1 MKNLATLSLAVVIL
15 CGCADKQKEKTYTGP
30 VVEAD
35 LIILNGNIYT
45 MDTTQS
51 QVDVVVVKEGKI
63 LFAGDSAEAV
73 KYQGDTLDLK
83 GKTMFPGFHEG
94 HGHILKAGYN
104 ELNVDLR
111 SAKSYEEVIERVK
124 ERAKTTPEGQWILGR
139 NWHQD
144 KWNQMPESSI
154 RNMPTHH
161 ALSEAIPNHP
171 VWLDHASSHMGL
183 ANAKAMEIA
192 GITNQSP
199 QPTGGEYFKSV
210 DGPTGIFNETAQS
223 MIKRHIPR
231 SKERDRQAFT
241 IAIQT
246 AIENGITTFQDAN
259 TNASMVDLYHE
270 FGKKGDLTIRLY
282 AMLAG
287 WKPQLIKKFFEKG
300 PQVGLYDN
308 HLTIRSVKLAADGA
322 LGSRGAWL
330 IEEYSDAPGEY
341 GHVVTRVSTMK
352 KVTERAYKAGFQ
364 VCVHAIGDRANRE
377 ALNIFEE
384 VFQDNLQEDPR
395 FRIEHAQHLH
405 PDDIPR
411 FAELGVIPAM
421 QAIHMSSDR
430 PWAIDRLGKKRIQEG
445 AYMWQTLLKSGAR
458 IVNGTDVPV
467 EPINPI
473 ASLYASVTRKTLE
486 GEPEDGYEPAEKMT
500 REQAIR
506 SYTLDAAYGAFME
519 DIVGS
524 IREGKLA
531 DFTILDKDFMTI
543 PEEEMLD
550 IEVVM
555 TIIDG
560 EIVYDATVR

>member
-15 CGCADKQKEKTYTGP
+15 CGCADKQKEKSYTGP

-45 MDTTQS
+45 MDTAQK

-73 KYQGDTLDLK
+73 KYQGDTLDLA

-94 HGHILKAGYN
+94 HGHIIKTGYN
-104 ELNVDLR
+104 VLNVDLR

-124 ERAKTTPEGQWILGR
+124 ERAKSTPEGQWILGR

-199 QPTGGEYFKSV
+199 QPAGGEYFKSV

-223 MIKRHIPR
+223 MIKRHIPK
-231 SKERDRQAFT
+231 SKERDREAFR

-330 IEEYSDAPGEY
+330 IEAYSDAPGEY
-341 GHVVTRVSTMK
+341 GHIVTRVSTMK
-352 KVTERAYKAGFQ
+352 NVTERAYKAGFQ
-364 VCVHAIGDRANRE
+364 VCVHAIGDRANHE
-377 ALNIFEE
+377 TLDIFEE
-384 VFQDNLQEDPR
+384 VFKDSLQADPR

-500 REQAIR
+500 REQAIK

-524 IREGKLA
+524 IQEGKLA

-543 PEEEMLD
+543 PEEEILD
-550 IEVVM
+550 TEVFM

-560 EIVYDATVR
+560 EIVYDASTQ